1 MNAEGTLNH
10 TSFTPMFRVEGC
22 SLVGLTCAVPITLWT
37 TFSYWLKF
45 PKENLPDNLGRTLG
59 FRARIVAC
67 MLLKF

>member
-37 TFSYWLKF
+37 TFSYWLKY
-45 PKENLPDNLGRTLG
+45 PKENLPDNLGENIRL
-59 FRARIVAC
+59 
-67 MLLKF
+67 